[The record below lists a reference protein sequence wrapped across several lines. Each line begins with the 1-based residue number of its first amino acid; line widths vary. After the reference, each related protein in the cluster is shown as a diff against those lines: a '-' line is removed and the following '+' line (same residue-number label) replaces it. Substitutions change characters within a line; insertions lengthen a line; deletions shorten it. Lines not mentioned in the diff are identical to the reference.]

1 MKFEQVCQSLNAYFG
16 QHPVFKV
23 LLPLGMPIMMVCVIL
38 QEVGRF
44 ISLGSAMS
52 TITFFGFFLGLLLVI
67 SLCNFKMAAIGLGIY
82 ALGYLYAVLR
92 SLILYHSVNYSSII
106 YLLVFGFFAY
116 EAYRKSLLINK

>member
-16 QHPVFKV
+16 QHPLFKV
-23 LLPLGMPIMMVCVIL
+23 LLPLGTPIMLVCVIL

-52 TITFFGFFLGLLLVI
+52 TITLFGFFLGLLLVLA
-67 SLCNFKMAAIGLGIY
+67 LCNFKMAAIGMGVY

-92 SLILYHSVNYSSII
+92 SLIKYQSISYSGILYV
-106 YLLVFGFFAY
+106 LLFGFLAY